1 MFVYLIIWL
10 IHEKFYTTYVCT
22 LPSFSRLIHLTIQ
35 EDGIKRQSWLF
46 VGKLPQETFFSSLKK
61 LFQEYRA
68 AKAAVVLLLHTTT
81 TTGNWLQI
89 QMALVCVPHDN
100 GVVYMHLFQL
110 MSTKMDGEY
119 NS

>member
-1 MFVYLIIWL
+1 MKSSTPAVCVYVL
-10 IHEKFYTTYVCT
+10 

-68 AKAAVVLLLHTTT
+68 AKAAVVLPLHITT

-89 QMALVCVPHDN
+89 QMAIVCVPHDN
-100 GVVYMHLFQL
+100 GVVQYINLFQL
-110 MSTKMDGEY
+110 MSTTGW
-119 NS
+119 